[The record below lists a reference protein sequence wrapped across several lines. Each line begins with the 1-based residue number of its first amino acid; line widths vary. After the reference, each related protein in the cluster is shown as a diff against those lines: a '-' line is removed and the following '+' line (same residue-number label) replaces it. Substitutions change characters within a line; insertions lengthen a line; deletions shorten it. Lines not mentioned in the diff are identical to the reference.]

1 MIFIIGN
8 NRDSSCSP
16 YSIMDASFVSRM
28 WSVRI
33 QGMDIS
39 MGNWILRPIVS
50 SRKNSL
56 NQSWERS
63 QHCCKVSA
71 KQGEDKAGFF
81 IRAVCCSNKASGSH
95 LSFFSYRWS
104 SADECKRR
112 TRGETSQCPWWWG
125 LPDCCAE
132 SSWNRFCPRSETPAW
147 SSPCRAAYQR
157 KVAEQEN
164 IVEWNLCKCS
174 LISVGTLLVSRAT
187 SPSDTTHLSRC
198 ANSDLITCVR
208 LVEELFF
215 SLWCL
220 IHGTVWYL
228 IKKKV
233 YEKSPLDYFLVFYTT
248 ASVWRL
254 QCISPLVITLN
265 MLNAAEPHSSPSFTN
280 QNTRVQICCC
290 RLDKHRRWQFSWALL
305 RRAAPG
311 KQISSWN
318 WALSC

>member
-8 NRDSSCSP
+8 NRDSLCSP

-187 SPSDTTHLSRC
+187 SRSDTKHLSRC
-198 ANSDLITCVR
+198 AHSDLITCVR

-220 IHGTVWYL
+220 IHVTVWYL

-233 YEKSPLDYFLVFYTT
+233 YEK
-248 ASVWRL
+248 
-254 QCISPLVITLN
+254 
-265 MLNAAEPHSSPSFTN
+265 
-280 QNTRVQICCC
+280 
-290 RLDKHRRWQFSWALL
+290 
-305 RRAAPG
+305 
-311 KQISSWN
+311 ISSWLFSGLLLHSISLEAAVHFPSGYHTKYAQCSGATFISIFYKPKHESSN
-318 WALSC
+318 LLLPAR